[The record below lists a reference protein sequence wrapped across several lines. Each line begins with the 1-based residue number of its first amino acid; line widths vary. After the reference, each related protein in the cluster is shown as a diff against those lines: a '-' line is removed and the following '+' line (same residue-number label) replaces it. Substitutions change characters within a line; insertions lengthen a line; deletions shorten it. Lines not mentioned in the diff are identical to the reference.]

1 MVSGKQVHSA
11 HRGPPSA
18 RDLLRSG
25 WRRRI
30 YHSTVSLILCFLA
43 LQKRLW
49 EHLDL
54 TMRAAQSAEQA
65 LRTTNVSDEEAMER
79 MTALIEDVTRKH
91 DLLRTEL
98 PAYGFSVP
106 HGHTASLTQAL
117 GKGQEGRKM
126 AFERLLGDV
135 KEACV
140 EVLLQITCGSAVC
153 SCSYLA
159 LHIRRFLFKSAAIE
173 ATLTE
178 FCLCCCLHPYC
189 FSAV

>member
-1 MVSGKQVHSA
+1 
-11 HRGPPSA
+11 
-18 RDLLRSG
+18 
-25 WRRRI
+25 
-30 YHSTVSLILCFLA
+30 
-43 LQKRLW
+43 
-49 EHLDL
+49 
-54 TMRAAQSAEQA
+54 
-65 LRTTNVSDEEAMER
+65 

-140 EVLLQITCGSAVC
+140 EVLLQTTSGSAVC
-153 SCSYLA
+153 SCSCLPCTSVDSSPNLLQLKRPSQSSVYAAVSTHTVSVLSSMGIKQGQRAHCRTCPCTNQVVIGLA
-159 LHIRRFLFKSAAIE
+159 GSKSTLH
-173 ATLTE
+173 T
-178 FCLCCCLHPYC
+178 CL
-189 FSAV
+189 